1 MYYILTTIGVNNMQ
15 MQFVVQYLCDDYE
28 YAKSMATPAQI
39 KKDEVEFV
47 TLSRHATRELATKSY
62 ALYRRV
68 FKANLFRITIEEIDD
83 DKRKK
88 RC

>member
-1 MYYILTTIGVNNMQ
+1 MQ
-15 MQFVVQYLCDDYE
+15 AQFVVQYLCDDYE
-28 YAKSMATPAQI
+28 YAKSLATPSQI
-39 KKDEVEFV
+39 KKDEIEFV

-68 FKANLFRITIEEIDD
+68 FKANLFRIHIQEIDN

>member
-1 MYYILTTIGVNNMQ
+1 MQ

-28 YAKSMATPAQI
+28 YAKSMATPTQI
-39 KKDEVEFV
+39 KKGEIEFV

-62 ALYRRV
+62 ALYRKV
-68 FKANLFRITIEEIDD
+68 FQANLFRITIEEMHD
-83 DKRKK
+83 DKRTK